1 MARVEQFE
9 FQVSSQAVDAQS
21 VQERVIAALERLEY
35 TERDVFGTRLALEE
49 AVVNAMKHGNRM
61 DPGKR
66 VTIGCR
72 VDSDV
77 ARFEIEDEGPGFC
90 PDSVPDPTA
99 DENLD
104 KPSGRGIMLMRA
116 FMNVVEFNER
126 GNRVVMEKW
135 RGAAVEATSA
145 SPV

>member
-1 MARVEQFE
+1 MPRVEQFE
-9 FQVSSQAVDAQS
+9 LHVNSQAGDAHC
-21 VQERVIAALERLEY
+21 VQERMIAALERWEY
-35 TERDVFGTRLALEE
+35 TEREVFGARLALEE
-49 AVVNAMKHGNRM
+49 AVVNAMKHGNGM

-72 VDSDV
+72 VDSDC
-77 ARFEIEDEGPGFC
+77 ARFEIEDEGTGFC

-145 SPV
+145 SSL